1 MYRNPI
7 SAASERR
14 LGSDTLSRHEQEK
27 RSVRKCAG
35 AIKAGNKDGAGI
47 AKPIRRCACDTA
59 RDAGAQTVD
68 LHPAAEPVR
77 CRDISQTAERD
88 LILAFNE
95 VGGRGAVETFC
106 DGAIGVDGCRAEH
119 NTSRRLAQR
128 HIGQWS
134 WAVQGIGP
142 NPKAARAQATDMTSA
157 MRVVTVRA
165 HV

>member
-1 MYRNPI
+1 LYRNPI